1 MPNEVIEQVR
11 RLAIAAETYK
21 RIIFT
26 NTQGN
31 ILTNQGM
38 DDDTTIK
45 EAEHTLEEIMHS
57 THNTEI

>member
-1 MPNEVIEQVR
+1 VPNEVIEQVH

-26 NTQGN
+26 NTHGN
-31 ILTNQGM
+31 RLTNQGM

-45 EAEHTLEEIMHS
+45 EAEHIQEEIMHS